1 MKKISYILIS
11 LIVLLFLYGA
21 WDYDSC
27 MKGLI
32 HREGFKN
39 DDRNDHDDYT
49 KQIKENMDQLNSESI
64 TNQKKLKKLL
74 NSSNSNK
81 EMNDKAKAILNS

>member
-21 WDYDSC
+21 WDCNSC

-32 HREGFKN
+32 HTEGFKN
-39 DDRNDHDDYT
+39 NDRDDYT

-64 TNQKKLKKLL
+64 INQKKLKKLL

>member
-11 LIVLLFLYGA
+11 LIILLFLYGA
-21 WDYDSC
+21 WDCNSC

-32 HREGFKN
+32 HTEGFEN
-39 DDRNDHDDYT
+39 NNRVDYT
-49 KQIKENMDQLNSESI
+49 KQIKENMEQLNSESI
-64 TNQKKLKKLL
+64 KNQKKLKKLL

-81 EMNDKAKAILNS
+81 EMNDDAKAILNS